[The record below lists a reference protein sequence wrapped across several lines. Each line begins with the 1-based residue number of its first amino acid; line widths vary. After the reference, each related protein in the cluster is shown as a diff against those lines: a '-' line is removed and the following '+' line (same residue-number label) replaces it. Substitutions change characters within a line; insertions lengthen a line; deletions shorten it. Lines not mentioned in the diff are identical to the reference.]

1 MPAPQT
7 NEATSAGFTARR
19 KNRATPMAISI
30 RPNKA
35 THTVVPCESRVA
47 VWLMVEATRLGCPA
61 AIGLMTSDT
70 NEDLKRSGWN
80 FSRPSMIQI
89 APSAHCSV
97 R

>member
-1 MPAPQT
+1 MPAPQM
-7 NEATSAGFTARR
+7 NEATSAGFTERR
-19 KNRATPMAISI
+19 KNKPTPMAISI

-47 VWLMVEATRLGCPA
+47 VWLIVEATRLGWPA
-61 AIGLMTSDT
+61 AIGLMTSET
-70 NEDLKRSGWN
+70 NDDLKRSGWN
-80 FSRPSMIQI
+80 FSSPSMIQI